1 MSRQGR
7 WEYLKA
13 IYPRYQAAAR
23 AEKQRILDEFCQVT
37 RYHRKSAL
45 RLLHGPPPARRPPAP
60 RRRPPTYGTRAIQ
73 VLAAIWRAAG
83 HPWSVRL
90 KALLPLW
97 LPWARQRFR
106 LTPALEAQL
115 LRLSPRQMDRR
126 LAPYRR
132 PGGTGRYGRT
142 KPGTLLKHQIP
153 LRTDRW
159 DVTVPGFTEIDLVA
173 HCGDAGDGE
182 FLHSLNLTDI
192 HTTWVETRAVLGRG
206 QHAVQQALEE
216 MRQTLPFRLQGI
228 DSDNGSEFI
237 NAHLV
242 RYCQRHEIQFTR
254 GRPYKKDDNAH
265 IEQKNWTH
273 VRKLLGYVRYDS
285 PAAVA
290 AMNALYRQELRLF
303 QNLCLPSVKLVR
315 KVRIGSRIRRVYDR
329 PQTPFERVQACPEA
343 DPLRVA
349 HLRHLQAQ
357 LDPFALAEAIDAQL
371 ARLYTLAHHRAVLR
385 SPACA
390 LPPEDG
396 AAPHRSRGPRASP
409 AARTSGSRSA
419 SVPPSVSRQG
429 RVTSQM
435 ARRSRGE

>member
-1 MSRQGR
+1 
-7 WEYLKA
+7 LKA
-13 IYPRYQAAAR
+13 IHPRYRQASR
-23 AEKQRILDEFCQVT
+23 AEKRRILDEFCQVT

-45 RLLHGPPPARRPPAP
+45 RLLNGPPPARKPRAP
-60 RRRPPTYGTRAIQ
+60 RRRPPTYGIRVIQ

-83 HPWSVRL
+83 CPWSVRL

-97 LPWARQRFR
+97 LPRARAHFR

-126 LAPYRR
+126 LAVYRR
-132 PGGTGRYGRT
+132 PAGTGRFGRT
-142 KPGTLLKHQIP
+142 KPGTLLKHHIP

-173 HCGDAGDGE
+173 HGGDAGDGE
-182 FLHSLNLTDI
+182 FAHSLNVTDI
-192 HTTWVETRAVLGRG
+192 HTTWVETRAVMGRG

-216 MRQTLPFRLQGI
+216 IRQTLPFLLQGI

-242 RYCQRHEIQFTR
+242 RYCRAHRIQFTR
-254 GRPYKKDDNAH
+254 GRPYQKDDNAH

-290 AMNALYRQELRLF
+290 ALNALYRQDLRLW
-303 QNLCLPSVKLVR
+303 QNLFLPSVKLVR
-315 KVRIGSRIRRVYDR
+315 KVRVGSRIRRVYDR
-329 PQTPFERVQACPEA
+329 PQTPFERVQAVRRPIS
-343 DPLRVA
+343 RVA
-349 HLRHLQAQ
+349 QPASSRPSSTLCCR
-357 LDPFALAEAIDAQL
+357 DDRGEL
-371 ARLYTLAHHRAVLR
+371 ARLYALAHHRAAPR
-385 SPACA
+385 SPA
-390 LPPEDG
+390 PPIPTERPPASHRHPERPAPSASPQT
-396 AAPHRSRGPRASP
+396 AAPRSGV
-409 AARTSGSRSA
+409 ARVR
-419 SVPPSVSRQG
+419 VPQPG

-435 ARRSRGE
+435 ARRSGGK